1 MAISGKFLFDTS
13 FDAPAQAKPEQP
25 PAPKFSEAELHQARE
40 EGHAAGRAAGRAEA
54 RAEREELAARTLP
67 AVAQALQGFAPM
79 CERIEKQTLGW
90 ALTAALGMVRK
101 LYPTL
106 EQMQSVIEIERMAVD
121 ALRDL
126 EEEPRVVLRLPDTLI
141 EEMRPR
147 LAEMS
152 KQAGFGGRLLLI
164 ADETLGPGDCRLE
177 WADGGIER
185 QAQRIWVEIEQRV
198 ARSLAAL
205 SAGSA
210 SAAAHA
216 ADDVDALPQ
225 ARTA

>member
-13 FDAPAQAKPEQP
+13 FDAPAQPKPEQP
-25 PAPKFSEAELHQARE
+25 PAPKYGEAELKQARE
-40 EGHAAGRAAGRAEA
+40 EGHEAGRAAGRAEA

-79 CERIEKQTLGW
+79 CEKVEKQTLSW

-106 EQMQSVIEIERMAVD
+106 EQMQAAIEIEQMAIA

-126 EEEPRVVLRLPDTLI
+126 EEEPRVALRLPDTLI

-147 LAEMS
+147 LAEIS
-152 KQAGFGGRLLLI
+152 KQSGFGGRLLLI
-164 ADETLGPGDCRLE
+164 ADEALGPGDCRLE
-177 WADGGIER
+177 WADGGVER
-185 QAQRIWVEIEQRV
+185 QAQRIWVEMEQRI
-198 ARSLAAL
+198 ARSLSAL
-205 SAGSA
+205 SNPSPRSPVDSEGD
-210 SAAAHA
+210 
-216 ADDVDALPQ
+216 ADTQAL

>member
-1 MAISGKFLFDTS
+1 MASTGKFMFDTS
-13 FDAPAQAKPEQP
+13 FDSPAEAKPEKP
-25 PAPKFSEAELHQARE
+25 PAPKFDEAEMRKARE
-40 EGHAAGRAAGRAEA
+40 EAHAAGRAAGRAEA

-79 CERIEKQTLGW
+79 CERIEQQTLSW

-106 EQMQSVIEIERMAVD
+106 EQMQSVIEIEQMTIGT
-121 ALRDL
+121 LRDL
-126 EEEPRVVLRLPDTLI
+126 EEEPRVVLRLPDGLI

-147 LAEMS
+147 IAEIS
-152 KQAGFGGRLLLI
+152 RQAGFGGRLLLI

-185 QAQRIWVEIEQRV
+185 QAQRIWTEIEQRV
-198 ARSLAAL
+198 ARNLAAL
-205 SAGSA
+205 PSLSGR
-210 SAAAHA
+210 AAN
-216 ADDVDALPQ
+216 DGMSTPDGLPD

>member
-1 MAISGKFLFDTS
+1 MAITGKFLFETS
-13 FDAPAQAKPEQP
+13 FDSPSEAKPEKKP
-25 PAPKFSEAELHQARE
+25 PAPKFGEEELRQARE
-40 EGHAAGRAAGRAEA
+40 EGYAAGRAAGRAEA

-79 CERIEKQTLGW
+79 CERLEQQTLRW
-90 ALTAALGMVRK
+90 ALTAALAMVRK

-106 EQMQSVIEIERMAVD
+106 EQMQSVIEIEQMAIG

-126 EEEPRVVLRLPDTLI
+126 EEEPRVVLRLPDSLI

-147 LAEMS
+147 IAEIS

-177 WADGGIER
+177 WADGGVER
-185 QAQRIWVEIEQRV
+185 QAQRTWVEIEQRV
-198 ARSLAAL
+198 ARGLAAL
-205 SAGSA
+205 TPASPRTGSDADTQTQA
-210 SAAAHA
+210 S
-216 ADDVDALPQ
+216 
-225 ARTA
+225 TAFNQ

>member
-1 MAISGKFLFDTS
+1 MASIGKFMFDIS
-13 FDAPAQAKPEQP
+13 FDSPLEAKPEKP
-25 PAPKFSEAELHQARE
+25 PAPKFDEAEMRKARE
-40 EGHAAGRAAGRAEA
+40 EAHAAGRAAGRAEA

-79 CERIEKQTLGW
+79 CERIERQTLSW

-106 EQMQSVIEIERMAVD
+106 EQMQGVIEIEQMAVD

-141 EEMRPR
+141 EEIRPR
-147 LAEMS
+147 IAEIS

-185 QAQRIWVEIEQRV
+185 QPQRIWAEIEQRV
-198 ARSLAAL
+198 ARSLAVL
-205 SAGSA
+205 GGSSGPAGKDVA
-210 SAAAHA
+210 SAA
-216 ADDVDALPQ
+216 DALPEAQ
-225 ARTA
+225 PA